1 MECKGVCTLLLV
13 LLMVTCSLQQTPPKK
28 KPVRKEKDA
37 AIEDLQRQINEIV
50 QDLDRLKEE
59 QALQRVCLKGTKING
74 KCVLA
79 DPVRKSYHTAS
90 EDCNA
95 LGGVLSAPSSVD
107 ENDQLT
113 HYIQQSVGLDEQVWL
128 GINDMVAEGTWADQS
143 GVSISFKNWDTSNSR
158 SRQPDGGLSQNCV
171 VLSGAKQG
179 KWSDE
184 NCRDEKPS
192 VCQFNIL

>member
-1 MECKGVCTLLLV
+1 MECKGVRTLMLV

-37 AIEDLQRQINEIV
+37 AIEELQRQINDIV

-59 QALQRVCLKGTKING
+59 QALQRVCLKGTKITG

-79 DPVRKSYHTAS
+79 DPVKKSYHTAS

-95 LGGVLSAPSSVD
+95 LGGYLAAPSSAD

-113 HYIQQSVGLDEQVWL
+113 KYIQQSVGPGEQVWL
-128 GINDMVAEGTWADQS
+128 GVNDMVTEGTWANQS
-143 GVSISFKNWDTSNSR
+143 GDSISFKNWDTSSSR
-158 SRQPDGGLSQNCV
+158 SRQPDGGTSQNCA
-171 VLSGAKQG
+171 VLSVAAQG

-184 NCRDEKPS
+184 KCSDENPS
-192 VCQFNIL
+192 VCQFNIV